1 MPDVFYLSQNYPNPF
16 NPVTVIKYQI
26 PEVSFVS
33 LKVYDVLGRE
43 ISILIN
49 DEKSAGSYTVELD
62 GSKLTSGIYFYRLI
76 AGDFIETKSMM
87 LMK

>member
-1 MPDVFYLSQNYPNPF
+1 
-16 NPVTVIKYQI
+16 
-26 PEVSFVS
+26 
-33 LKVYDVLGRE
+33 VYDVLGRE